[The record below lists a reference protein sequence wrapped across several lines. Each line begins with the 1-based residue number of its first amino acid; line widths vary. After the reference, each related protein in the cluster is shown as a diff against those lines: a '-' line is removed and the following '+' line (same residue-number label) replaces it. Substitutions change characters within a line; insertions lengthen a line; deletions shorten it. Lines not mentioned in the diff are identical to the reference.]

1 MEAVTTPA
9 PLWPIAAVKALRP
22 KQWTKNGVLLV
33 PLIFAKS
40 AVEGGL
46 VVKALVAVIAF
57 SLLASGVY
65 VVNDWVDREKDR
77 LHPEKRKRPIAAGH
91 LGFGSA
97 MFLVALCW
105 AGAGALGWWLGLPF
119 LGVLGGYLLL
129 QVLYTGGLKHMVLLD
144 VMAIALGF
152 ILRVVAGATAIDVS
166 VSNWL
171 FLCTLLGAV
180 FLGFAKRRA
189 ELSSLEEAASH
200 RANLADYT
208 VPMLPSDKPRY
219 LMGVGRPGDIVGAVK
234 RGIDMFDCVMPTRA
248 GRTAQAFTRRGELN
262 MRNARHRDDP
272 RPIDEQC
279 GCPAC
284 RHHSRAYLHH
294 LIRADEILGS
304 MLLTWHNLH
313 YYQDVMRG
321 LRGAIESKS
330 LDSWIASF
338 ESDQA
343 LGDIPPL

>member
-97 MFLVALCW
+97 MFLTALCW

-119 LGVLGGYLLL
+119 LGVLAGYLVL

-152 ILRVVAGATAIDVS
+152 ILRVVAGANAIDVS

-208 VPMLPSDKPRY
+208 VPMLDQMMSISAACTVLAYGLYSVSPETVAHVGSDRLKFTVPCVLYGVFRY
-219 LMGVGRPGDIVGAVK
+219 LFLVHK
-234 RGIDMFDCVMPTRA
+234 RGQ
-248 GRTAQAFTRRGELN
+248 G
-262 MRNARHRDDP
+262 
-272 RPIDEQC
+272 
-279 GCPAC
+279 
-284 RHHSRAYLHH
+284 
-294 LIRADEILGS
+294 
-304 MLLTWHNLH
+304 
-313 YYQDVMRG
+313 
-321 LRGAIESKS
+321 GAPEKV
-330 LDSWIASF
+330 L
-338 ESDQA
+338 
-343 LGDIPPL
+343 LGDFPIQATIAVILAIAAWALYFPK

>member
-1 MEAVTTPA
+1 MDAVTTPA

-65 VVNDWVDREKDR
+65 VINDWVDREKDR

-97 MFLVALCW
+97 MFLTALCW
-105 AGAGALGWWLGLPF
+105 VGAGALGWWLGLEF

-208 VPMLPSDKPRY
+208 VPMLDQMMSIAAACTVLAYGLYSVSPETVAHVGSDRLKFTVPCVLYGVFRY
-219 LMGVGRPGDIVGAVK
+219 LFLVHK
-234 RGIDMFDCVMPTRA
+234 RGQ
-248 GRTAQAFTRRGELN
+248 G
-262 MRNARHRDDP
+262 
-272 RPIDEQC
+272 
-279 GCPAC
+279 
-284 RHHSRAYLHH
+284 
-294 LIRADEILGS
+294 
-304 MLLTWHNLH
+304 
-313 YYQDVMRG
+313 
-321 LRGAIESKS
+321 GAPEKV
-330 LDSWIASF
+330 L
-338 ESDQA
+338 
-343 LGDIPPL
+343 LGDFPIQATIAVILAIAAWALYFPK